1 MQKKVDYK
9 NNAIDEEIVKE
20 VSEQMMESIIID
32 LVAQYV
38 LTEMFGENC
47 IKIEPAENPK
57 DGILTFKYG
66 TEKVIKNANL
76 KFWRKMKKL
85 FTEYKKFCDQRIR
98 EIEEEA
104 KND

>member
-1 MQKKVDYK
+1 MQEKTSLE
-9 NNAIDEEIVKE
+9 NNAIDEKIVKE
-20 VSEQMMESIIID
+20 ASEQIMESIIFGLISE
-32 LVAQYV
+32 YV

-47 IKIEPAENPK
+47 VKIEPAENPR

-76 KFWRKMKKL
+76 RFWRKMKKL
-85 FTEYKKFCDQRIR
+85 FTEYKRFCDKILR
-98 EIEEEA
+98 EIEEET

>member
-9 NNAIDEEIVKE
+9 NKAIYEEMINIA
-20 VSEQMMESIIID
+20 SE
-32 LVAQYV
+32 YV

-47 IKIEPAENPK
+47 IKIEPAENTK

-76 KFWRKMKKL
+76 RFWRKMKKVFL
-85 FTEYKKFCDQRIR
+85 EAKRFCDERIK
-98 EIEEEA
+98 EIMEG
-104 KND
+104 